1 MASTKNIKGA
11 AVLNNAFDANF
22 AGGDG
27 KELCATDHP
36 TLAGTLSNE
45 AGMCPASKLV
55 IKHLVM
61 QKYL

>member
-11 AVLNNAFDANF
+11 AVLNNAFDSNF

-36 TLAGTLSNE
+36 TLAGDVLKRIEQHLLS
-45 AGMCPASKLV
+45 
-55 IKHLVM
+55 
-61 QKYL
+61 